1 MLRTLVDNVHRRQ
14 ENMGNVS
21 RENEDTM
28 NIPKRK
34 SSDWKEKKKK
44 TVAEKKNAY
53 NGLSTPHLVLRL
65 KKDSF
70 SQKGSINRI
79 LKEKRKGRNKENP
92 Q

>member
-28 NIPKRK
+28 NTPKRK

-53 NGLSTPHLVLRL
+53 NGLSTLHMTKERL
-65 KKDSF
+65 FQPKRIYQQDPQRKK
-70 SQKGSINRI
+70 
-79 LKEKRKGRNKENP
+79 KRQE
-92 Q
+92 